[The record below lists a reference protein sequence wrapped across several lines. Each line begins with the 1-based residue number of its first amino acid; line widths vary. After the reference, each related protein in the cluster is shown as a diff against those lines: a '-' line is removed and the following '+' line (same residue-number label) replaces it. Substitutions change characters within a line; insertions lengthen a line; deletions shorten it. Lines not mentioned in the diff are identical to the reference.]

1 MATLNAT
8 LSLTST
14 TVTSSPI
21 TLSLASVL
29 TVGSPNLGISREVAN
44 VITPTQLV
52 PATSGTKYAY
62 IAHLGKKKDGT
73 TTSTNTVSVSTVTSA
88 PSSQQTACLFNALFI
103 TGDVIKLTIDGVLQ
117 SDITFSGNNVTTADL
132 VKTALLAHPAIRS
145 AEVTTGGSSHSFA
158 LIGASPGDSFTIS
171 AVVDPATGDNTNAT
185 ITTTD
190 GNAASGSSF
199 AVLRPGE
206 FLFIPVKSGE
216 GMKALAHGSLAAE
229 GVMIEYAYWTKTV
242 E

>member
-73 TTSTNTVSVSTVTSA
+73 TASTNTVSVSTVTSA
-88 PSSQQTACLFNALFI
+88 PVAQTTTCLFNALFI
-103 TGDVIKLTIDGVLQ
+103 AGDVIKLTIDGVLQ
-117 SDITFSGNNVTTADL
+117 SDITFSGNNATTADL

-145 AEVTTGGSSHSFA
+145 VVVTTGGSSHSFA
-158 LIGASPGDSFTIS
+158 LIGSAPGDAFTIS
-171 AVVDPATGDNTNAT
+171 AVVDPTSGSNSNAVITATGAAT
-185 ITTTD
+185 
-190 GNAASGSSF
+190 GSSF

-206 FLFIPVKSGE
+206 FLFIPVKTGE